1 MRIRIGEA
9 IMSLKPGAEFTCSE
23 TKEGVRTINWLDS
36 SQTQP
41 TDDEINAEI
50 DRLQGLEAMKLL
62 RNRRTN
68 LLARSDWR
76 ANSDV
81 TMSEEWKTYRQQLRD
96 LPAAASPS
104 LDEIYEL
111 DLSSVTWPSKPS

>member
-1 MRIRIGEA
+1 MKIYSGDA
-9 IMSLKPGAEFTCSE
+9 IQSLRPNAEFVISE
-23 TKEGVRTINWLDS
+23 TNGVRTINWLDS

-96 LPAAASPS
+96 LPSSSSPK
-104 LDEIYEL
+104 LTDDYDL
-111 DLSSVTWPSKPS
+111 DLTSVTWPTEPSS